1 MKTIRIIGF
10 IVALGALG
18 YYAYQLIAKPN
29 GKKYTLNDKHHVYY
43 KGDGVTEDD
52 AKKVGTYL
60 TGIGLFGADNEM
72 DVQINA
78 EKNSNDINIRFI
90 VDKDKVTPQIENS
103 FLSIGNDMADKIYP
117 DKTLHIILADTHFDD
132 IKDVGTVKASQ
143 PQTNTNTKQT
153 DDEK

>member
-153 DDEK
+153 DNEK

>member
-10 IVALGALG
+10 IVALGALA

-43 KGDGVTEDD
+43 KGDCVTEDD

-72 DVQINA
+72 DVQIKA

-103 FLSIGNDMADKIYP
+103 FLSIGNDMAAKIYP
-117 DKTLHIILADTHFDD
+117 DKTLHLILTDTHFDD

>member
-1 MKTIRIIGF
+1 MKVIRIIGF
-10 IVALGALG
+10 IIALGALG

-60 TGIGLFGADNEM
+60 TGIGLFGTDNDM

-78 EKNSNDINIRFI
+78 EKNSNDMKIRFI

-103 FLSIGNDMADKIYP
+103 FLNIGNDMAAKIYP

-132 IKDVGTVKASQ
+132 IKDVGTAKASQ
-143 PQTNTNTKQT
+143 PQTNTDTKQT
-153 DDEK
+153 DDAK